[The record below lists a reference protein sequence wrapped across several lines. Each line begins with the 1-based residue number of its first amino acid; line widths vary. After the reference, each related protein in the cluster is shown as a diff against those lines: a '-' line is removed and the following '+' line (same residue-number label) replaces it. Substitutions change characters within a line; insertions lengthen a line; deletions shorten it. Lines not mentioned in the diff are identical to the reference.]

1 MFSAKKAIP
10 IFLLLA
16 MCFPGVM
23 AIQYA
28 SFAEPDTEIHKDVYL
43 YYANGTLQGMYNTT
57 SSLISLPNDTDGDFM
72 FVIKP
77 QYTSPL
83 DDPGDFLTGL
93 IGWLQ
98 TNILSLLILAAMAG
112 FLFRKW

>member
-1 MFSAKKAIP
+1 MFSAKKIFAV
-10 IFLLLA
+10 FLLLFL
-16 MCFPGVM
+16 CYPVM

-28 SFAEPDTEIHKDVYL
+28 SFAEPDTEIHKDIYL

-57 SSLISLPNDTDGDFM
+57 SSLIALPNDTDGDFM

-83 DDPGDFLTGL
+83 EDPQDFLTGL
-93 IGWLQ
+93 IGWLG
-98 TNILSLLILAAMAG
+98 TNALQLLILAACG
-112 FLFRKW
+112 GLLFKRF